1 MTAESSHTSYAE
13 SQRMEIQLASSSR
26 LEIHAVEMHAPSALL
41 LSILGCSSTSHP
53 WQYLK
58 FNGVHLYSQLILMPD
73 VQGLPDRLV
82 LACSLAQLVI
92 LDLFLFESG
101 DLGSCSLRILT
112 AAA

>member
-1 MTAESSHTSYAE
+1 
-13 SQRMEIQLASSSR
+13 MEIQLASFCH
-26 LEIHAVEMHAPSALL
+26 LEIHAGGMHAPSESL
-41 LSILGCSSTSHP
+41 ILGCSSRSHP

-73 VQGLPDRLV
+73 VQDLPDRLV
-82 LACSLAQLVI
+82 VAWSFELVI

-112 AAA
+112 AAS